1 VDNWDTYTFTI
12 TTTASTPA
20 KVGDATVL
28 DLTAMRHENVDICTT
43 SEFVAWCIISELY
56 STLSCPNLAAIT
68 LRS

>member
-1 VDNWDTYTFTI
+1 MDNWNTYTFTI

-43 SEFVAWCIISELY
+43 SESAAWIVVSDLY
-56 STLSCPNLAAIT
+56 STLSCPNLVAIT
-68 LRS
+68 LRP